1 MAHGWYIPQIM
12 QEPLP
17 KHPLN
22 IITLP
27 FFSWRDLHPDPRC
40 KYAVCWIIHK
50 WYGSFRSVVLILFQ
64 NLIKADKTL
73 HAMCIMYLM
82 RFDCLILMRE
92 SLKSSSRQYKKNV
105 SIFLILMDL
114 LGVYEPQVKNPCLR
128 WKPIFIVSESP
139 LPAFIFKNQKFVT
152 RQPNIFGKGLQ
163 VE

>member
-1 MAHGWYIPQIM
+1 MERVFPGASTLPFMAHGWYIPQIM

-50 WYGSFRSVVLILFQ
+50 WYGSFRSVVLILFK
-64 NLIKADKTL
+64 NLIKSDKTL

-82 RFDCLILMRE
+82 RFDCLIHMRE
-92 SLKSSSRQYKKNV
+92 SLKSSSRQYKKNYCKYF
-105 SIFLILMDL
+105 SDSH
-114 LGVYEPQVKNPCLR
+114 GPP
-128 WKPIFIVSESP
+128 W
-139 LPAFIFKNQKFVT
+139 
-152 RQPNIFGKGLQ
+152 GLWTPG
-163 VE
+163 